1 MAKTIHLPI
10 KKEWFVLLLI
20 VYLDYAVF
28 GLIIEN
34 EKVVDAAP
42 IAKWTIG
49 KNWVEVG
56 TYYRQKKKANFKLIK

>member
-1 MAKTIHLPI
+1 M
-10 KKEWFVLLLI
+10 LLI

-34 EKVVDAAP
+34 EIVVDAAP

-49 KNWVEVG
+49 NNWVEVG
-56 TYYRQKKKANFKLIK
+56 AYYRQKKKASFKLKK